1 MKNISNKSIKKE
13 ESQHITDHDALEF
26 HRQGSPG
33 KVSLKPTKP
42 LMTQRDLALAYSP
55 GVAVPCLHIHKNPS
69 DAYLYTAK
77 GNYVAVISNGT
88 AVLGLGN
95 LGSLASKPVME
106 GKAVLFKRFADI
118 DSVDIEVSTEDP
130 DEFINCVK
138 YLGNTWGGINLE
150 DIKAPECFIIEEKL
164 RQLLD
169 IPVFHD
175 DQHGTAII
183 TLAGIINATHLTK
196 RNIKDIKIVING
208 AGAAGIACT
217 ELLKTYGIN
226 PNNIILCD
234 TQGVIYKGRPKGM
247 NIWKEKHAVE
257 TDLRTLS
264 DAMKDADVF
273 IGLSVKGALSK
284 DMVAVMAKNPIIFAL
299 ANPDP
304 EITPDEVREVRS
316 DAIIATG
323 RSDYNNQVNNVMG
336 FPYIF
341 RGALDVQA
349 STINTE
355 MKIAAAESIAA
366 LAREHVPEEVL
377 NAYAGRKLQ
386 YGPDYI
392 IPVPF
397 DFRLITTVSSAV
409 ALMAIKTGVARKNVA
424 DIESY
429 KAELGARLNPT
440 YSRMSL
446 VFEQVRI
453 NPKKIIFSEGEEE
466 QIVRAAL
473 LWRDQGYGTP
483 ILVGREKNVRA
494 MLKLIT
500 NSEEVEGVEICNAS
514 NIPHER
520 LEKYIN
526 YLYNKNCR
534 NGFLYRD
541 CVRMVKSARNIF
553 ASCVLACGDGDALVT
568 GVTRGY
574 HISLSEVRS
583 VISNKGDQIPFGLS
597 MMIFGSKTIFIAD
610 SSVNESPSAEELAK
624 ITIQAAAKMKTL
636 GYNPRAA
643 FLSFSNFG
651 NPQAIRNEHVKG
663 ALNILDSM
671 KVDFEYDGEMTA
683 DVAVNYELMS
693 KLYPFNR
700 LSKGA
705 NLLIMPALNSANI
718 STQLIKSLGG
728 GMVIGPILNGLEKS
742 VQVIPMGSTVND
754 ILNLSAFAAIA
765 E

>member
-1 MKNISNKSIKKE
+1 MSIVKTKE
-13 ESQHITDHDALEF
+13 EVQSLTDHDALEF
-26 HRQGSPG
+26 HMQGSPG

-55 GVAVPCLHIHKNPS
+55 GVAVPCLHIHKNPA

-138 YLGNTWGGINLE
+138 FLGNTWGGINLE
-150 DIKAPECFIIEEKL
+150 DIKAPECFIIEDKL
-164 RQLLD
+164 RALLD

-183 TLAGIINATHLTK
+183 TLAGIINAAHLTN
-196 RNIKDIKIVING
+196 REIKNLKIVING
-208 AGAAGIACT
+208 AGAAGIACAD
-217 ELLKTYGIN
+217 LLETYGATDIL
-226 PNNIILCD
+226 LCD
-234 TQGVIYKGRPKGM
+234 TSGVIYKGREKGM
-247 NIWKEKHAVE
+247 NPWKEKYAAE
-257 TDLRTLS
+257 TKLRSLE
-264 DAMKDADVF
+264 DAMKDADVV
-273 IGLSVKGALSK
+273 IGLSAKGAFSK
-284 DMVAVMAKNPIIFAL
+284 EMIASMAKNPIIFAL

-304 EITPDEVREVRS
+304 EITPSEVQEVRG
-316 DAIIATG
+316 DAIVATG
-323 RSDYNNQVNNVMG
+323 RSDYSNQVNNVMG

-366 LAREHVPEEVL
+366 LARAHVPEEVS
-377 NAYAGRKLQ
+377 NAYSGRKLR
-386 YGPDYI
+386 YGADYI

-397 DFRLITTVSSAV
+397 DSRLITTVSSAV
-409 ALMAIKTGVARKNVA
+409 ALAAIETGVARKPIA
-424 DIESY
+424 DLEAY

-446 VFEQVRI
+446 VFEQAKI
-453 NPKKIIFSEGEEE
+453 NPKRVIFSEGEEE
-466 QIVRAAL
+466 QIVRAAIQ
-473 LWRDQGYGTP
+473 WRDQGYGTP
-483 ILVGREKNVRA
+483 ILVGREKNVHE
-494 MLKLIT
+494 MLKLVT
-500 NSEEVEGVEICNAS
+500 NQDDVEGIEICNAS

-520 LEKYIN
+520 LEHYID
-526 YLYNKNCR
+526 YLYNKNKR
-534 NGFLYRD
+534 HGLLYRD
-541 CVRMVKSARNIF
+541 CVRMVKSARNTF
-553 ASCVLACGDGDALVT
+553 ASCMLACGDGDALVT

-574 HISLSEVRS
+574 HISLDEVRH
-583 VISNKGDQIPFGLS
+583 VISNKPDSIAFGLS
-597 MMIFGSKTIFIAD
+597 MMIFGRKTIFIAD
-610 SSVNESPSAEELAK
+610 SSVNESPTAEELAK
-624 ITIQAAAKMKTL
+624 ITIQAAEKMKSL

-643 FLSFSNFG
+643 LLSFSNFG

-663 ALNILDSM
+663 ALKILDSM
-671 KVDFEYDGEMTA
+671 NLEFEYDGEMTA

-693 KLYPFNR
+693 KLYPFCR

-718 STQLIKSLGG
+718 STQLVKSLGG
-728 GMVIGPILNGLEKS
+728 GMVIGPILSGLEKS
-742 VQVIPMGSTVND
+742 VQIIPMGSTVND
-754 ILNLSAFAAIA
+754 IINLAAFAAIG

>member
-1 MKNISNKSIKKE
+1 MKNIVVVKKE
-13 ESQHITDHDALEF
+13 EVNPITDHDALEF
-26 HRQGSPG
+26 HKQGSPG
-33 KVSLKPTKP
+33 KVSLKPTKA

-55 GVAVPCLHIHKNPS
+55 GVAVPCLHIHKNPA

-95 LGSLASKPVME
+95 LGALASKPVME

-118 DSVDIEVSTEDP
+118 DAVDIEVNTENP
-130 DEFINCVK
+130 DEFINCVR

-164 RQLLD
+164 RSLLD

-183 TLAGIINATHLTK
+183 TLAGIINAADLTK
-196 RNIKDIKIVING
+196 RDIKNLKIVING

-217 ELLKTYGIN
+217 DLLKTYGIKSD
-226 PNNIILCD
+226 NIILCD
-234 TQGVIYKGRPKGM
+234 TSGVIYKGRTNGM
-247 NIWKEKHAVE
+247 NPWKEKHAVD
-257 TDLRTLS
+257 TNLKTLEE
-264 DAMKDADVF
+264 AIKDADVF

-284 DMVAVMAKNPIIFAL
+284 EMVASMAKNPIIFAL

-304 EITPDEVREVRS
+304 EITPDEVKSVRK

-341 RGALDVQA
+341 RGALDVHA
-349 STINTE
+349 STINNE
-355 MKIAAAESIAA
+355 MKIAAAESIAM

-397 DFRLITTVSSAV
+397 DSRLITTVSSAV
-409 ALMAIKTGVARKNVA
+409 ALKAIQTGVAKKTLT
-424 DIESY
+424 DIDSY
-429 KAELGARLNPT
+429 KNELGSRLNPT
-440 YSRMSL
+440 YSKMSL
-446 VFEQVRI
+446 VFEQVRL
-453 NPKKIIFSEGEEE
+453 NPKRIIFSEGEEE
-466 QIVRAAL
+466 QIIRAAL

-483 ILVGREKNVRA
+483 ILVGREKNVKD

-500 NSEEVEGVEICNAS
+500 NSDEVEGVEIANAA
-514 NIPHER
+514 NIDHDR
-520 LEKYIN
+520 LEKYID
-526 YLYNKNCR
+526 YLYEKNCR
-534 NGFLYRD
+534 NGLLRRD
-541 CVRMVKSARNIF
+541 CIRMVKGGRNTF
-553 ASCVLACGDGDALVT
+553 ASCMLACGDGDALVT

-574 HISLSEVRS
+574 HISLSEVRD
-583 VISNKGDQIPFGLS
+583 VIANKKDNIAFGLS
-597 MMIFGSKTIFIAD
+597 MMIFGTKTIFIAD
-610 SSVNESPSAEELAK
+610 SSVNEAPTAEELAK
-624 ITIQAAAKMKTL
+624 ISIQAAEKMKNL
-636 GYNPRAA
+636 GYVPRAA

-651 NPQAIRNEHVKG
+651 NPKAIRNEHVKG
-663 ALNILDSM
+663 AINILNSM
-671 KVDFEYDGEMTA
+671 KLDFEYDGEMTA
-683 DVAVNYELMS
+683 DVAVNYELMRQ
-693 KLYPFNR
+693 LYPFTR
-700 LSKGA
+700 LSKRA

-728 GMVIGPILNGLEKS
+728 GVVIGPILNGLEKS

-754 ILNLSAFAAIA
+754 ILNLAAFAAIDS
-765 E
+765 

>member
-1 MKNISNKSIKKE
+1 MVKTAKTAKKKEIKNI
-13 ESQHITDHDALEF
+13 TDQDALDF
-26 HRQGSPG
+26 HSQGTPG
-33 KVSLKPTKP
+33 KVSLKPTKS

-55 GVAVPCLHIHKNPS
+55 GVAVPCLRIHKNPA

-118 DSVDIEVSTEDP
+118 DSVDIEVSTENP

-138 YLGNTWGGINLE
+138 FLGNTWGGINLE
-150 DIKAPECFIIEEKL
+150 DIKAPECFVIEEKL
-164 RQLLD
+164 RELLD

-183 TLAGIINATHLTK
+183 TLAGIINATHIT
-196 RNIKDIKIVING
+196 NKDIKQVRIVING
-208 AGAAGIACT
+208 AGAAGIACA
-217 ELLKTYGIN
+217 ELLQTYGV
-226 PNNIILCD
+226 PSNNIILCD
-234 TQGVIYKGRPKGM
+234 TSGVIHKGRAKGM
-247 NIWKEKHAVE
+247 NIWKEKYAIE
-257 TDLRTLS
+257 TALRTLVE
-264 DAMKDADVF
+264 AVNGADIF

-284 DMVAVMAKNPIIFAL
+284 DMVASMAKNPIIFAL

-304 EITPDEVREVRS
+304 EINPSEVREVRS

-355 MKIAAAESIAA
+355 MKIAAAKSIAA
-366 LAREHVPEEVL
+366 IAREHVPEEVL
-377 NAYAGRKLQ
+377 SAYAGRELK
-386 YGPDYI
+386 YGPEYI

-397 DFRLITTVSSAV
+397 DSRLITAVSSAV
-409 ALMAIKTGVARKNVA
+409 ALAAIETGVARKAIKNLEHYRSEL
-424 DIESY
+424 ES
-429 KAELGARLNPT
+429 RLNPT
-440 YSRMSL
+440 YSRMSF
-446 VFEQVRI
+446 VFEQVRLH
-453 NPKKIIFSEGEEE
+453 PKRIIFSEGEEE

-473 LWRDQGYGTP
+473 LWKAQGYGTP
-483 ILVGREKNVRA
+483 ILVGREKNVRE

-500 NSEEVEGVEICNAS
+500 NSEEVSGVEICNAS
-514 NIPHER
+514 NVGAEK
-520 LEKYIN
+520 LEQYID
-526 YLYNKNCR
+526 YLYEKNNR
-534 NGFLYRD
+534 DGLLYRD
-541 CVRMVKSARNIF
+541 CVRMVKAARNTF
-553 ASCVLACGDGDALVT
+553 AACMLACGDGDALVT

-574 HISLSEVRS
+574 HISLSEVRE
-583 VISNKGDQIPFGLS
+583 VIANKKDNIPFGLS
-597 MMIFGSKTIFIAD
+597 MMIFGRKTIFIAD
-610 SSVNESPSAEELAK
+610 SSVNEAPTAEQLAT
-624 ITIQAAAKMKTL
+624 ITIQAAEKIRSL
-636 GYNPRAA
+636 GYVPRAA

-651 NPQAIRNEHVKG
+651 NPEAIRNEHVKG
-663 ALNILDSM
+663 AINILDS
-671 KVDFEYDGEMTA
+671 KNVDFEYEGEMTA
-683 DVAVNYELMS
+683 DVAINYELMS
-693 KLYPFNR
+693 KLYPFSR
-700 LSKGA
+700 LTEEA

-728 GMVIGPILNGLEKS
+728 GTVIGPILNGLEKS

-754 ILNLSAFAAIA
+754 ILNLAAFAAIKG
-765 E
+765 

>member
-1 MKNISNKSIKKE
+1 MSNVKKE
-13 ESQHITDHDALEF
+13 EPQHITDNDALEF

-33 KVSLKPTKP
+33 KVSLRPTKP

-55 GVAVPCLHIHKNPS
+55 GVAVPCLHIHKNPA

-138 YLGNTWGGINLE
+138 FLGNTWGGINLE
-150 DIKAPECFIIEEKL
+150 DIKAPECFIIEDKL
-164 RQLLD
+164 RSLLD

-183 TLAGIINATHLTK
+183 TLAGIINASHLTN
-196 RNIKDIKIVING
+196 RDIKKLKIVING

-217 ELLKTYGIN
+217 ELLKTYGVESDN
-226 PNNIILCD
+226 VILCD
-234 TQGVIYKGRPKGM
+234 TSGVIYKGRAKGM
-247 NIWKEKHAVE
+247 NPWKEKYAID
-257 TDLRTLS
+257 TKLRTLEE
-264 DAMKDADVF
+264 AMKGADVF
-273 IGLSVKGALSK
+273 IGLSVKDALSK
-284 DMVAVMAKNPIIFAL
+284 EMVASMAKNPIIFAL

-304 EITPDEVREVRS
+304 EITPAKVREVRD

-323 RSDYNNQVNNVMG
+323 RSDYSNQVNNVMG

-355 MKIAAAESIAA
+355 MKIAAALSIAS
-366 LAREHVPEEVL
+366 LAREHVPEEVSS
-377 NAYAGRKLQ
+377 AYAGRKLK

-397 DFRLITTVSSAV
+397 DSRLITTVSAAV
-409 ALMAIKTGVARKNVA
+409 ALAAIETGVARKPIA

-453 NPKKIIFSEGEEE
+453 NPKRIIFSEGEEE

-473 LWRDQGYGTP
+473 LWKDQGYGTP
-483 ILVGREKNVRA
+483 ILVGREKNVRE
-494 MLKLIT
+494 MLKLVT
-500 NSEEVEGVEICNAS
+500 GEDEIDGIEIRNAS
-514 NIPHER
+514 NIDHDR
-520 LEKYIN
+520 LEHYID
-526 YLYNKNCR
+526 YLYKKNHR
-534 NGFLYRD
+534 NGLLYRD
-541 CVRMVKSARNIF
+541 CVRMVKSARNTF
-553 ASCVLACGDGDALVT
+553 ASCMLACGDGDALVT

-574 HISLSEVRS
+574 HISLEEVRK
-583 VISNKGDQIPFGLS
+583 VIENKKDNIAFGLS
-597 MMIFGSKTIFIAD
+597 MMIFGRKTIFVAD
-610 SSVNESPSAEELAK
+610 SSVNEAPTAEELAK
-624 ITIQAAAKMKTL
+624 ITIQAAAKMKSL

-643 FLSFSNFG
+643 LLSFSNFG
-651 NPQAIRNEHVKG
+651 NPPAVRNEHVKG
-663 ALNILDSM
+663 ALNILDS
-671 KVDFEYDGEMTA
+671 KKLDFEYDGDMTA
-683 DVAVNYELMS
+683 DVAVNYDLMS
-693 KLYPFNR
+693 KLYPFSR

-728 GMVIGPILNGLEKS
+728 GVVIGPILNGLAKS

-754 ILNLSAFAAIA
+754 ILNLAAFAAI
-765 E
+765 EE